1 MVEKLNQVCAKDP
14 QMLLIT
20 AIDDTMRAIGKK
32 NNISYVTASM
42 KSTRVF

>member
-32 NNISYVTASM
+32 IIFHM
-42 KSTRVF
+42 LPRR